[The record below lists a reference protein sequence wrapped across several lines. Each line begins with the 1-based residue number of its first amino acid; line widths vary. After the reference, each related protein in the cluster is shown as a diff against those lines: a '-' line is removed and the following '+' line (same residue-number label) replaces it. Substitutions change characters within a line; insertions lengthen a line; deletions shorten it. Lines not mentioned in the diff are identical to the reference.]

1 MFTRSSLPDRN
12 AAYWRLLK
20 ADEHLHLNPD
30 WLCTVAI
37 FAQSKYCLQGYAVS
51 STNASIWYG
60 NLSIAHRR
68 NSDVVE
74 DAGDDFGFVRVV
86 IGKYEDKAGKKV
98 PANITLAAV
107 IPIILNM

>member
-1 MFTRSSLPDRN
+1 M
-12 AAYWRLLK
+12 
-20 ADEHLHLNPD
+20 
-30 WLCTVAI
+30 VA
-37 FAQSKYCLQGYAVS
+37 
-51 STNASIWYG
+51 
-60 NLSIAHRR
+60 
-68 NSDVVE
+68 